1 MNEPPFCF
9 TLEVLKYS
17 YTIGG
22 SLKTNI
28 LSYSS
33 MVEYLPS
40 VPNTKEWIFKW
51 EQAHTYKP
59 FPKWSS
65 VCSQHL
71 ST

>member
-40 VPNTKEWIFKW
+40 VPNTKEWIFK
-51 EQAHTYKP
+51 
-59 FPKWSS
+59 
-65 VCSQHL
+65 
-71 ST
+71 